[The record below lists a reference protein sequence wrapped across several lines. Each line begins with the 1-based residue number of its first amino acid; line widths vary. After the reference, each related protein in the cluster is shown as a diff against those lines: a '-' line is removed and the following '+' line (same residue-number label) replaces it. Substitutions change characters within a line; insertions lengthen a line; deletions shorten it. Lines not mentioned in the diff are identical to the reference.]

1 MNSELLH
8 DLWKMLAWIPGRGLQ
23 EQQWHFIMFL
33 SSLYRCSHRVVT
45 KKCLAFRV

>member
-8 DLWKMLAWIPGRGLQ
+8 DLWKMLAWIPGRGSQ
-23 EQQWHFIMFL
+23 EQQRHFIMFL
-33 SSLYRCSHRVVT
+33 GSLNRYSHRVVT